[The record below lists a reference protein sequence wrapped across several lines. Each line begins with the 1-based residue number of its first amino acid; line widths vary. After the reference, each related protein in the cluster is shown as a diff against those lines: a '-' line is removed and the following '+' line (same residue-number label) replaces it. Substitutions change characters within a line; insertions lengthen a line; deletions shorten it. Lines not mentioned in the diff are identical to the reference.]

1 MFFKTLTSFFSKS
14 FTLFFEI
21 ANINLFYYT
30 TFFVFGNYILL
41 HKICFVKNIKK
52 VMCNPV
58 RDILKKISHG
68 WGELQSPS
76 TPLRRKNFQKSK
88 LCLIFNFIYVTIFV

>member
-1 MFFKTLTSFFSKS
+1 MFFKTLS